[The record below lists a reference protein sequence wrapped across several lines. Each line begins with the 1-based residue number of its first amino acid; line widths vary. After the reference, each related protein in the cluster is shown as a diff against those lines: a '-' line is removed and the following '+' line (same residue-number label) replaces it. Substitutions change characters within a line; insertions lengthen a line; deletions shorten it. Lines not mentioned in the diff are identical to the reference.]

1 MKSLF
6 FKLLLAVAS
15 VAITLL
21 AMEGVARV
29 ERMFRGAGKEAAE
42 VTRYHEFDPVLG
54 WRHTPNTRVTYRR
67 REYTVEVAI
76 NSLGLRDP
84 NRGYAVPAGTTRIL
98 ALGDSFLEA
107 YTVPIERTVTQ
118 VLETTLN
125 REGTCPVEV
134 INGGTAGYSTD
145 QEFLFYQ
152 REGARYSPQIVLL
165 FAFYNDISY
174 NSHQYYYRWAKP
186 IFQIGEKEG
195 DPPLILH
202 PPRALPDQEVVTAE
216 EGEPTG
222 SALLAWA
229 EERLRQASPA
239 THTRLASLGLWE
251 PIRIRE
257 PHGSLRVF
265 ERGTLEG
272 IEEAWWRTAK
282 ILEAFDK
289 EVRANG
295 SRLVIVYIPSRM
307 EVHDASWEATRFHFG
322 LGPGW
327 DRRLVVARLTQIA
340 QTLDVPVLDLTP
352 DLREADG
359 RLLSSAYLTFDSHW
373 TQLGHRTAARTVA
386 DYLLENR
393 WLACSEHAAALD
405 P

>member
-1 MKSLF
+1 M
-6 FKLLLAVAS
+6 
-15 VAITLL
+15 
-21 AMEGVARV
+21 
-29 ERMFRGAGKEAAE
+29 
-42 VTRYHEFDPVLG
+42 
-54 WRHTPNTRVTYRR
+54 
-67 REYTVEVAI
+67 
-76 NSLGLRDP
+76 
-84 NRGYAVPAGTTRIL
+84 
-98 ALGDSFLEA
+98 
-107 YTVPIERTVTQ
+107 
-118 VLETTLN
+118 
-125 REGTCPVEV
+125 
-134 INGGTAGYSTD
+134 
-145 QEFLFYQ
+145 
-152 REGARYSPQIVLL
+152 LL

-174 NSHQYYYRWAKP
+174 NSHQYYYRRAKP

-272 IEEAWWRTAK
+272 DRGSLVAHRQ
-282 ILEAFDK
+282 DPRG
-289 EVRANG
+289 VRQRG
-295 SRLVIVYIPSRM
+295 SRQRVASRHRVHSQPL

-340 QTLDVPVLDLTP
+340 ETLDVPVLDLTP

-359 RLLSSAYLTFDSHW
+359 RLLSR
-373 TQLGHRTAARTVA
+373 GARQDCEMRIDHQAT
-386 DYLLENR
+386 R
-393 WLACSEHAAALD
+393 R
-405 P
+405 